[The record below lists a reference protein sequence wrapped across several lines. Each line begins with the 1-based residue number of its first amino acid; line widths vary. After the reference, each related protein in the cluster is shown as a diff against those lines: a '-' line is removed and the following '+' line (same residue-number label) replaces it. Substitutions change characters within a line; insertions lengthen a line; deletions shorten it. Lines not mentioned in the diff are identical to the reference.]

1 MDEAERVIE
10 KVKELV
16 IRVLQ
21 VEVDPA
27 EIAEDEP
34 LFGDGL
40 GADSMVALEL
50 VAAIEEEFAIDVTDA
65 ELRVEL
71 FESVAA
77 LADYVAGKVNI
88 TDGSYLW

>member
-1 MDEAERVIE
+1 MDEAERVKE

-21 VEVDPA
+21 VDVDPA

-40 GADSMVALEL
+40 AADSMVALEL
-50 VAAIEEEFAIDVTDA
+50 VAAIEEEFAIEVTDA

-71 FESVAA
+71 FESVVA
-77 LADYVAGKVNI
+77 LADYVARKVNI
-88 TDGSYLW
+88 TD

>member
-1 MDEAERVIE
+1 MDQAERVKE

-21 VEVDPA
+21 VDVDPA

-40 GADSMVALEL
+40 GADSMVA
-50 VAAIEEEFAIDVTDA
+50 AIEEEFAIEVTDA

-71 FESVAA
+71 FESVVA
-77 LADYVAGKVNI
+77 LADYVAEKGNI
-88 TDGSYLW
+88 TD

>member
-1 MDEAERVIE
+1 MDEAERVKE

-21 VEVDPA
+21 VDVDPA

-50 VAAIEEEFAIDVTDA
+50 VAAIEEEFAIEVTDA

-71 FESVAA
+71 FESVVA
-77 LADYVAGKVNI
+77 LADYVADKVNI
-88 TDGSYLW
+88 TD

>member
-1 MDEAERVIE
+1 MDEAERVKE

-21 VEVDPA
+21 FDVDPA
-27 EIAEDEP
+27 EIAEDES

-40 GADSMVALEL
+40 AADSMVALEL
-50 VAAIEEEFAIDVTDA
+50 VAAIEEEFAIEVIDA

-71 FESVAA
+71 FESVVA
-77 LADYVAGKVNI
+77 LADYVAEKVNI
-88 TDGSYLW
+88 AD

>member
-1 MDEAERVIE
+1 MDEAERVKE

-21 VEVDPA
+21 VDVDPA

-34 LFGDGL
+34 PFGDGL

-50 VAAIEEEFAIDVTDA
+50 VAAIEEEFAIEVTDA

-71 FESVAA
+71 FESVVA
-77 LADYVAGKVNI
+77 LADYVSEKVNI
-88 TDGSYLW
+88 AD